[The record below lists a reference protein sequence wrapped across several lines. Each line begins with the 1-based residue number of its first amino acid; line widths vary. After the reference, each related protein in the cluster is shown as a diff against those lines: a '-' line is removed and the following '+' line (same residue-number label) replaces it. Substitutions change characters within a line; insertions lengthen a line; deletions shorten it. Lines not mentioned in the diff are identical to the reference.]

1 MCSLCGVLGAEDDWT
16 EASTIPSLNRLG
28 TRRAQRLHRVQIV
41 NVVLG
46 QFGLSLRDWQGA
58 QFQLSNRT
66 VRTEFVDNLS
76 QVWRAAERILGRA
89 CDPLDPSVITRMERL
104 ERLERTD

>member
-1 MCSLCGVLGAEDDWT
+1 MCSLCGVLGAEGDWT
-16 EASTIPSLNRLG
+16 EASTMASLNRLG
-28 TRRAQRLHRVQIV
+28 TRRAQRLHRVQVV

-66 VRTEFVDNLS
+66 GRTEFVDNLS
-76 QVWRAAERILGRA
+76 QVWQAAERILGHA
-89 CDPLDPSVITRMERL
+89 CDPLDPSVIARV